1 MGKGYNNYM
10 CKKFFHPT
18 NFENIKR
25 KWMAEQA
32 NEYDT
37 KKELEK
43 LNQYRREQETL
54 ENRVLLGDEK
64 ARLGLAWMYDQ
75 PALMEKE
82 QPDDKEVKFEWQRKF
97 CAPRESYCKNSL
109 EIIDQPFAIE
119 VRNVRCMRCKQWGHL
134 NTDRVCPLFG
144 QSFTKEPTTSDM
156 TGLDQVKKNLQKEGL
171 TLKRGSDLDRFTS
184 VFSKAKNALA
194 SVSKQ
199 TSEEEDSLAME
210 FLKNLTERQRE
221 KLLKKLSKLSD
232 KSSKQSH
239 KSKHKHSRRH

>member
-1 MGKGYNNYM
+1 
-10 CKKFFHPT
+10 
-18 NFENIKR
+18 
-25 KWMAEQA
+25 MAEQA

-82 QPDDKEVKFEWQRKF
+82 QPEDKEVKFEWQRKY
-97 CAPRESYCKNSL
+97 CAPRESYCKNSS

-144 QSFTKEPTTSDM
+144 QSFTKEPTTNDM
-156 TGLDQVKKNLQKEGL
+156 TAVDQVQKNLQKEGL
-171 TLKRGSDLDRFTS
+171 ALKRGSDLDRFTS
-184 VFSKAKNALA
+184 VFSKAKKALTD
-194 SVSKQ
+194 VSKQ
-199 TSEEEDSLAME
+199 ASDEEDCLAME
-210 FLKNLTERQRE
+210 FLKNLTEKQRE

-232 KSSKQSH
+232 KSTMQKDH
-239 KSKHKHSRRH
+239 KSKHRHSRRH

>member
-1 MGKGYNNYM
+1 M
-10 CKKFFHPT
+10 
-18 NFENIKR
+18 
-25 KWMAEQA
+25 
-32 NEYDT
+32 
-37 KKELEK
+37 
-43 LNQYRREQETL
+43 
-54 ENRVLLGDEK
+54 
-64 ARLGLAWMYDQ
+64 
-75 PALMEKE
+75 
-82 QPDDKEVKFEWQRKF
+82 KFEWQRKY
-97 CAPRESYCKNSL
+97 CAPRESYCKNSS

-156 TGLDQVKKNLQKEGL
+156 IGLDQVKKNLQKEGL
-171 TLKRGSDLDRFTS
+171 TLKRGTDLDRFTS
-184 VFSKAKNALA
+184 VFSKAKSALT

-232 KSSKQSH
+232 KSPKQNH